1 MTQPRSIAPRPRR
14 SRSLTQML
22 VDSMTSRIRRRELKA
37 GDKLPTESEIMAAYG
52 VSRTVVREAISRLQ
66 AGGLVDTR
74 QGVGTFVLEGAAQGP
89 FRVDPAQIATIKE
102 VIALLELRIAL
113 EAEAAALA
121 ASRRTASDLAEMR
134 RALDAFAHGIDES
147 GDAVNPDFEFHL
159 QIALASGNPHFA
171 DLLSHLGTLVIPRTR
186 VNTARLAQEERSEYL
201 RRVGRE
207 HEDIYDAIA
216 RGDADAARAAMRT
229 HLSNSRE
236 RLRRAH
242 ETADSPI
249 GLLVR

>member
-1 MTQPRSIAPRPRR
+1 
-14 SRSLTQML
+14 ML
-22 VDSMTSRIRRRELKA
+22 VDSMTSRIRRRELKD

-66 AGGLVDTR
+66 AGGMVDTR

-89 FRVDPAQIATIKE
+89 FRVDPAQLATIKE

-121 ASRRTASDLAEMR
+121 ASRRSASDLAEMR
-134 RALDAFAHGIDES
+134 RALDAFAHGIDLS
-147 GDAVNPDFEFHL
+147 SDAVNPDFEFHL
-159 QIALASGNPHFA
+159 QIALASDNRHFA
-171 DLLSHLGTLVIPRTR
+171 DLMSHLGTLVIPRTR
-186 VNTARLAQEERSEYL
+186 INTASLAQEERSEYL

-207 HEDIYDAIA
+207 HEDIFDAIA
-216 RGDADAARAAMRT
+216 RSDADAARAAMRT

-242 ETADSPI
+242 EAADAP
-249 GLLVR
+249 VD